1 MQCEKKSFFFFF
13 IILFISC
20 HNRNTSESIT
30 INPTE
35 TTPDIN
41 YSVTNAFP
49 HDDSLF
55 TEGLLMHD
63 GQLFESTG
71 SPDELSQT
79 KSLIGIN
86 DLSTG
91 KFYKKIELDKSKYF
105 GEGISF

>member
-1 MQCEKKSFFFFF
+1 
-13 IILFISC
+13 
-20 HNRNTSESIT
+20 
-30 INPTE
+30 
-35 TTPDIN
+35 
-41 YSVTNAFP
+41 
-49 HDDSLF
+49 
-55 TEGLLMHD
+55 MHD